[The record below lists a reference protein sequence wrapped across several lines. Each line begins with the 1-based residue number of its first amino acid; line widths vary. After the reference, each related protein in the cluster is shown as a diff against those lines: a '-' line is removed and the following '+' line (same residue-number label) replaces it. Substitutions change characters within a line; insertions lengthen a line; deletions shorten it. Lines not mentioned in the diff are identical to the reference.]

1 MRTFDSLS
9 EVQPRQDPVGEAEH
23 LRLALYRPHSNIWF
37 RNNLGRILRRDL
49 LPNKYAPLLDHLGQ
63 ADAVELAFVSRLDGG
78 LLARLS
84 DALQLWL
91 WCRLIGLEATR
102 QVWTTKG
109 VERAHVLFLMHYGNL
124 TYETESVARD
134 CATAAR
140 AIASL
145 AVRKVVHLTHYVY
158 CPQIGA
164 NNLATVEPDLLVAE
178 SNLAVNASFFRLHF
192 AKIRAPFLGLPFTAA
207 ARFQARRPMSER
219 VNKMVVTGS
228 ITYKMRDPA
237 FVDFFQ
243 TQELQPMRRK
253 LFEAAARYT
262 SEMDCLVSDL
272 DATRATNRPSR
283 LQRARALV
291 RRLAGQ
297 RAQAEYYRRDIV
309 ETYNTYAMFAVPEEV
324 CGLPAIGFVEGMAC
338 GSAYVGL
345 DAPMYRGLGMVPGVH
360 YIAYDGSID
369 DLMSQVQYHQQHPER
384 TQAIAEAG
392 RNFAQTVLAPDVVYG
407 AFVSALRDLAG
418 ISQRRA

>member
-1 MRTFDSLS
+1 MRTSDSLS
-9 EVQPRQDPVGEAEH
+9 ESQSKQDRIGGARC

-49 LPNKYAPLLDHLGQ
+49 LPNKYAPLLDHLRR
-63 ADAVELAFVSRLDGG
+63 ADEVDLTFVSRLDGG
-78 LLARLS
+78 LLTRLS

-91 WCRLIGLEATR
+91 WCRFTGLKSTR
-102 QVWTTKG
+102 RTWSAKR
-109 VERAHVLFLMHYGNL
+109 VEVAHVLFLMHYGNL
-124 TYETESVARD
+124 TYETEFIAGD

-145 AVRKVVHLTHYVY
+145 AVRKVVHMTHYVY
-158 CPQIGA
+158 CPRIGA
-164 NNLATVEPDLLVAE
+164 DNLAAVEPDLLVAE
-178 SNLAVNASFFRLHF
+178 SNLPANASFFQLHF
-192 AKIRAPFLGLPFTAA
+192 AKIRAPLLSLPFTAA
-207 ARFQARRPMSER
+207 ARFQARRPISDR
-219 VNKMVVTGS
+219 LNKMVVTGS
-228 ITYKMRDPA
+228 ITYKMQDPA
-237 FVDFFQ
+237 FIEFFQ

-253 LFEAAARYT
+253 LFEAATRYK

-272 DATRATNRPSR
+272 DATRVTSPTTR
-283 LQRARALV
+283 LRRVWALIQRLTGV
-291 RRLAGQ
+291 
-297 RAQAEYYRRDIV
+297 RAQADYYRRDIV
-309 ETYNTYAMFAVPEEV
+309 EIYNTYAMFAVPEEV

-345 DAPMYRGLGMVPGVH
+345 DAPMYRDLGMVPGVH

-369 DLMSQVQYHQQHPER
+369 DLMSQVRYHQRHPER

-392 RNFAQTVLAPDVVYG
+392 RNFAQTVLAPEVVYG
-407 AFVSALRDLAG
+407 AFVSSLLDLAS

>member
-1 MRTFDSLS
+1 MRL
-9 EVQPRQDPVGEAEH
+9 V
-23 LRLALYRPHSNIWF
+23 LYRPHSNIWF

-49 LPNKYAPLLDHLGQ
+49 LPNKYAPLLDHLRQ

-78 LLARLS
+78 LLVRLS

-91 WCRLIGLEATR
+91 WCRLTGLEATR
-102 QVWTTKG
+102 QIWSAKG

-124 TYETESVARD
+124 TYESESVARG
-134 CATAAR
+134 CAAAAR

-145 AVRKVVHLTHYVY
+145 AVCKVVHLTHYVY
-158 CPQIGA
+158 CPHTGA
-164 NNLATVEPDLLVAE
+164 RNLAAVAPDLLVAE
-178 SNLAVNASFFRLHF
+178 SNLAANASFFQLHF
-192 AKIRAPFLGLPFTAA
+192 ATIRAPFLGLPFTAA
-207 ARFQARRPMSER
+207 PRFQARRPMSDR

-228 ITYKMRDPA
+228 ITYKMQDPA
-237 FVDFFQ
+237 FVEFFQ
-243 TQELQPMRRK
+243 TQELQPMRRQ

-272 DATRATNRPSR
+272 DATRATRWPSR
-283 LQRARALV
+283 LRRAWALL
-291 RRLAGQ
+291 RRLAGV
-297 RAQAEYYRRDIV
+297 RAQADYYRRDIV
-309 ETYNTYAMFAVPEEV
+309 ETYNSYAMFAVPEEV

-345 DAPMYRGLGMVPGVH
+345 DAPMYRDLGMVPGVH

-369 DLMSQVQYHQQHPER
+369 DLMSQVRYHQQHPER

-392 RNFAQTVLAPDVVYG
+392 RRFAQTVLAADAVYG
-407 AFVSALRDLAG
+407 AFVGSLRDLVG
-418 ISQRRA
+418 LSPRRA

>member
-1 MRTFDSLS
+1 VNVAT
-9 EVQPRQDPVGEAEH
+9 PV
-23 LRLALYRPHSNIWF
+23 RLALYRPHANIWF

-49 LPNKYAPLLDHLGQ
+49 LPNKYAPLLDYFRH

-91 WCRLIGLEATR
+91 WCRLTGLEATR

-124 TYETESVARD
+124 TYEAESVARD

-145 AVRKVVHLTHYVY
+145 TVLKVVHLTHYVY

-178 SNLAVNASFFRLHF
+178 SNLAANASFFQLHF
-192 AKIRAPFLGLPFTAA
+192 ASIRAPFLGLPYTAA
-207 ARFQARRPMSER
+207 ARFQVRRRMSDR

-228 ITYKMRDPA
+228 ITYKMQDPA
-237 FVDFFQ
+237 FFEFFQ

-272 DATRATNRPSR
+272 DATRATSRPSR
-283 LQRARALV
+283 LRRAWALV
-291 RRLAGQ
+291 RRLAGV
-297 RAQAEYYRRDIV
+297 RAQGDYYRRDIV

-345 DAPMYRGLGMVPGVH
+345 DTPMYRDLGMVPGVH

-369 DLMSQVQYHQQHPER
+369 DLMSQVRYHQRHPER

-392 RNFAQTVLAPDVVYG
+392 RNFAQTVLAPEVVYG
-407 AFVSALRDLAG
+407 AFVSSLRDLAG

>member
-49 LPNKYAPLLDHLGQ
+49 LPNKYAPLLDQLSQ
-63 ADAVELAFVSRLDGG
+63 ADTVELAFVSRLDGG

-91 WCRLIGLEATR
+91 WCRLTGLEATR
-102 QVWTTKG
+102 QVWTPKG

-178 SNLAVNASFFRLHF
+178 SNLAANASFFQLHF

-207 ARFQARRPMSER
+207 PRFQARRPMSER

-345 DAPMYRGLGMVPGVH
+345 DAPMYRDLGMVPGVH